1 MAYFVLL
8 LLEIVILFFL
18 SRSMSKTLSKFMSI
32 NLISFLLLP
41 GMIIHELAHLFIAV
55 ILFVPVGDMEF
66 APKKNGNG
74 VKLGSVEIAKTDPI
88 RRSIIGFAPIFAG
101 LVLVVSA
108 VYLFSAN
115 ILFWQK
121 QNLYL
126 FTAVILILIYLL
138 FAISNTMFASKR
150 DMEGTVEILITL
162 ITIFIGAYILGFR
175 FPMAYL
181 DKIFTKELLGVIQKS
196 SIFLLAPI
204 TIDVFILGAVKLFTN
219 SRSQRS

>member
-1 MAYFVLL
+1 
-8 LLEIVILFFL
+8 
-18 SRSMSKTLSKFMSI
+18 MSI

>member
-1 MAYFVLL
+1 
-8 LLEIVILFFL
+8 
-18 SRSMSKTLSKFMSI
+18 MSKTLSKFMSI

>member
-1 MAYFVLL
+1 
-8 LLEIVILFFL
+8 
-18 SRSMSKTLSKFMSI
+18 
-32 NLISFLLLP
+32 
-41 GMIIHELAHLFIAV
+41 
-55 ILFVPVGDMEF
+55 
-66 APKKNGNG
+66 
-74 VKLGSVEIAKTDPI
+74 
-88 RRSIIGFAPIFAG
+88 
-101 LVLVVSA
+101 
-108 VYLFSAN
+108 
-115 ILFWQK
+115 
-121 QNLYL
+121 
-126 FTAVILILIYLL
+126 
-138 FAISNTMFASKR
+138 MFASKR